1 MKKLT
6 LTIYLLLISVSLFAQ
21 IPESEL
27 NALKD
32 LYQSTQGDQWK
43 LSWPINEPVT
53 HWEGVTITNN
63 HVTEVRMLFN
73 NLNGEIPSSINQL
86 NHLKVLE
93 LSFNNISGELPE
105 SLGDIKTL
113 EVLALNGNFIKGV
126 IPASFGNII
135 NLKLLHLS
143 SNELSGEIPSTIN
156 NLQNLEVFNVFQN
169 NLSGDLPLELS
180 RSRILREFIVAK
192 NNFKNTS
199 QISKILLSHS
209 AVVYLDENKLHTTG
223 KPIIAVEGS
232 DDGN

>member
-1 MKKLT
+1 MKKFSLA
-6 LTIYLLLISVSLFAQ
+6 IYLFLISASLFAQ
-21 IPESEL
+21 IPESEV

-32 LYQSTQGDQWK
+32 LYFTTQGDQWK

-53 HWEGVTITNN
+53 QWEGVTISNN

-73 NLNGEIPSSINQL
+73 NLNGKIPSSINKL
-86 NHLKVLE
+86 THLKVLE

-105 SLGDIKTL
+105 SLGDIKSL
-113 EVLALNGNFIKGV
+113 EVLALNGNFIEGN
-126 IPASFGNII
+126 IPASIGNLN

-143 SNELSGEIPSTIN
+143 SNKLSGEIPTTFN
-156 NLQNLEVFNVFQN
+156 NLQNLEVFNVFHN
-169 NLSGDLPLELS
+169 NLTGDLPIELS
-180 RSRILREFIVAK
+180 RSRIIREFIVAK

-223 KPIIAVEGS
+223 KPVIAIEGS

>member
-32 LYQSTQGDQWK
+32 LYQTTQGDQWK
-43 LSWPINEPVT
+43 LSWPMNEPVT
-53 HWEGVTITNN
+53 QWEGVTITNN

-86 NHLKVLE
+86 THLKVLE

-105 SLGDIKTL
+105 SLGDITTL
-113 EVLALNGNFIKGV
+113 EVLALNGNFIEGS
-126 IPASFGNII
+126 IPASFGNLSG
-135 NLKLLHLS
+135 LKHLHLS
-143 SNELSGEIPSTIN
+143 SNKLSGEIPNSIN
-156 NLQNLEVFNVFQN
+156 NLENLEVFNVFQN
-169 NLSGDLPLELS
+169 NLSGDLPIELS
-180 RSRILREFIVAK
+180 RSRMIKEFIVAK

-199 QISKILLSHS
+199 QISKVLLSHS
-209 AVVYLDENKLHTTG
+209 AVVYLDENTLYSTG
-223 KPIIAVEGS
+223 KPVIAIESS
-232 DDGN
+232 DDEK